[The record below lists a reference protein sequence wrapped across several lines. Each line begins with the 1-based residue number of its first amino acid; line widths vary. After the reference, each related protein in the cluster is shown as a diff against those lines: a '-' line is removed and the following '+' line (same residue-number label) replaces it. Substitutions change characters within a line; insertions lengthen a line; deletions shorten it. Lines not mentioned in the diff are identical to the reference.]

1 MKPARSRSGGASGP
15 ENETTRLIHT
25 GNMNALIRWDPFR
38 ELADVHGRLSSILGR
53 SPQNGAI
60 NQSDTARAPDW
71 SPVVDIAE
79 NDGGYLL
86 KVEIPGVPEDAV
98 SVRMEGHTLSVQ
110 GERKPE
116 WGDDVRYL
124 RMERAYGTFSRIF
137 QLPENVNPDSVEAR
151 FKHGLLEIHI
161 AKSEAS
167 KPRVIK
173 VKREA

>member
-1 MKPARSRSGGASGP
+1 
-15 ENETTRLIHT
+15 
-25 GNMNALIRWDPFR
+25 MNALIRWDPFR

-53 SPQNGAI
+53 SPQNGAS
-60 NQSDTARAPDW
+60 NQTETAASPDW

-86 KVEIPGVPEDAV
+86 KVEIPGVREDAV
-98 SVRMEGHTLSVQ
+98 AVRMEGHTLSIQ

-124 RMERAYGTFSRIF
+124 RMERAYGAFSRTF
-137 QLPENVNPDSVEAR
+137 QLPENVDPASVEAR
-151 FKHGLLEIHI
+151 FKHGMLEIHI

-167 KPRVIK
+167 KPRLIP
-173 VKREA
+173 VKGEA